1 MIKYNSENH
10 FKFHNVKVFDKERM
24 ILYFKRMPIEQDE
37 SDNLYNG
44 LNQLIMKERIEQTKQ
59 KVEEGKQVTS
69 SVKMDQGELPKNRT
83 LIIMNFDSPF
93 DRKFIAKVFKL
104 CGIIRRVYV
113 GSMKVA
119 ENGKKKLL
127 HVGLVVFKNEYDL
140 TKCFDIEY
148 FQQRINNKFKSAPI
162 STNYEKKLLQ
172 NYEVVDEKKNQIIEE
187 AQQEGYQIAMNKFGD
202 FETNIEKPKFEKRNW
217 VGRNKN
223 KTKKNVDMDEIEQ
236 VIQGLDDNLPHQK
249 KKDILKMQ
257 KQQLQQQFQQDIEN
271 LRQKQ
276 KKVKE

>member
-24 ILYFKRMPIEQDE
+24 ILYFKRMPIEQE
-37 SDNLYNG
+37 ENDNLYNG

-59 KVEEGKQVTS
+59 KIEIGKQVTS

-83 LIIMNFDSPF
+83 LIIMNFDYPF

-113 GSMKVA
+113 GSMKVVD
-119 ENGKKKLL
+119 NNKKRLL

-148 FQQRINNKFKSAPI
+148 FQQKINNKFKSVPI
-162 STNYEKKLLQ
+162 TTNYEKKLLQ
-172 NYEVVDEKKNQIIEE
+172 NYEFVDEKKNQIIEE
-187 AQQEGYQIAMNKFGD
+187 AQKEGYQIAMNKYGD

-223 KTKKNVDMDEIEQ
+223 KTKKNINTEEIEQ

-249 KKDILKMQ
+249 KKDILKFQ

>member
-187 AQQEGYQIAMNKFGD
+187 AQQEGYQIAMNKYGD

-223 KTKKNVDMDEIEQ
+223 KTKKNVEMEEIEQ

-249 KKDILKMQ
+249 KKDILKLQ